1 MCEREKNKSER
12 VDVKKELS
20 RIFEVA
26 TDGHLIREPH
36 GTSWLKDRADVAIPR
51 RSPRKEVHENQ
62 EDPTE
67 GRETVRLFGTN
78 SPKKAAV

>member
-12 VDVKKELS
+12 VSVEKELS

-26 TDGHLIREPH
+26 THGHLIREPL
-36 GTSWLKDRADVAIPR
+36 GTSWPKDGADVVVPR

-62 EDPTE
+62 EDRTE
-67 GRETVRLFGTN
+67 GRGTVRLFGTN
-78 SPKKAAV
+78 SPKKEAV